1 MAFLGFLSINRAMKV
16 YILVL
21 FRRDCLQMLIFKD
34 SVDLVKYAV
43 IFDCKR
49 VLFYTKTRLV

>member
-21 FRRDCLQMLIFKD
+21 FRRDCLQMLVF
-34 SVDLVKYAV
+34 SRALVKYAV